1 MSYRIEQE
9 QTYLGRHR
17 WRWGT
22 WISAPDPKL
31 DRIAKVTW
39 LLHHTFPNPVVE
51 TTDRAQRFKIA
62 LTGWGVFQIRAELE
76 LVDGGRQQLSHW
88 LQLSYPNEGSA
99 PLRGA
104 PSKGGPPEKP
114 DHTPQGPRVFL
125 SYGSEDA
132 RLAAQVKSAM
142 REHGFDVRD
151 AAEIGPGDP
160 FKAAVQKMIRESD
173 LVLGLVTNE
182 FASPH
187 VIAELSLSGPAC
199 FFQRSPVAV
208 VFITALALY
217 GTIPQSQ
224 AYYEFADHRSF
235 WPASMAC
242 SSSQTTHPLAAAV
255 VAVAANLE

>member
-187 VIAELSLSGPAC
+187 VIAELNAAEQSAKPT
-199 FFQRSPVAV
+199 VAV
-208 VFITALALY
+208 VSHEVQEVFGLHKGLKRIRL
-217 GTIPQSQ
+217 
-224 AYYEFADHRSF
+224 D
-235 WPASMAC
+235 
-242 SSSQTTHPLAAAV
+242 LAAPGSETELAERLIKEPL
-255 VAVAANLE
+255 NKE